1 MKRGAKGAN
10 IAHSSHGKLAV
21 NLDRRRI
28 EIATEQGTDSWKIDR
43 VRRASKQYGR
53 FWALHFEDAAR
64 LLALVP
70 MRARTALLLWHLCG
84 TLDSVAWTRI
94 IQADLA
100 EALAMERSGISRA
113 LADLCERGIIC
124 QHAKRPGHYRMSLWL
139 TWRGTAGDYQAQRR
153 SRQAEIDSAAAWHTA
168 RAVANIDSDDE
179 ATVRYWRFADDP
191 AATALR
197 DQHGGEHDD
206 QPADR
211 ASTVPPEGM
220 TAEEWESFADQ
231 RPERVPEHAW
241 AEYGAQRQPQYTVA
255 EWASIGYDRFR
266 RA

>member
-1 MKRGAKGAN
+1 MGD
-10 IAHSSHGKLAV
+10 SSKLTVA
-21 NLDRRRI
+21 LDRKRI
-28 EIATEQGTDSWKIDR
+28 EIATETGTDSWRIDR

-94 IQADLA
+94 IQSEVA

-124 QHAKRPGHYRMSLWL
+124 QHPKRAGHYRMSLWL
-139 TWRGTAGDYQAQRR
+139 CWRGTAGDYQRERR
-153 SRQAEIDSAAAWHTA
+153 KRQAEIDDAAAWHTS
-168 RAVANIDSDDE
+168 RAVANIDADDE
-179 ATVRYWRFADDP
+179 ATVRYWRFSDDP
-191 AATALR
+191 AASAVAEAAG
-197 DQHGGEHDD
+197 QGGGD

-211 ASTVPPEGM
+211 SLPDGPDGM
-220 TAEEWESFADQ
+220 TAEEWLAFRDD
-231 RPERVPEHAW
+231 RPAGVSVPQW
-241 AEYGAQRQPQYTVA
+241 AEWMGQKPPQYTLA
-255 EWASIGYDRFR
+255 EWASIGHDEHRQP
-266 RA
+266 

>member
-1 MKRGAKGAN
+1 MSGEAKASRL
-10 IAHSSHGKLAV
+10 HVH
-21 NLDRRRI
+21 LDRKRI
-28 EIATEQGTDSWKIDR
+28 EIATEQGTDSWRIDR

-70 MRARTALLLWHLCG
+70 MRARTALVLWHLCG

-94 IQADLA
+94 IQSEVA

-113 LADLCERGIIC
+113 LADLCERGIVC
-124 QHAKRPGHYRMSLWL
+124 QHGKRAGHYRMSLWL
-139 TWRGTAGDYQAQRR
+139 SWRGTAGDYQRERR
-153 SRQAEIDSAAAWHTA
+153 SRQAEIDNAAAWHTA
-168 RAVANIDSDDE
+168 RAVANIDADDE

-197 DQHGGEHDD
+197 DQHGREADD

-211 ASTVPPEGM
+211 QSAAPPQGM
-220 TAEEWESFADQ
+220 DAEEWASFQ
-231 RPERVPEHAW
+231 ERRPERASAEQW
-241 AEYGAQRQPQYTVA
+241 AVFGAERQPQYSVA
-255 EWASIGYDRFR
+255 EWASIGQDMFR